1 MAYMRSTDHPNILSG
16 IPLRKIF
23 YGAAKDVPME
33 YGRWVNIGYTKKN
46 FEEDLRY
53 AEFGAV
59 PQVAEGA
66 VPFMDV
72 VTEGSLK
79 RYTPLEFKLGYV
91 LSEVLRE
98 DDQHGIT
105 GRMTESLRK
114 SFRYLMEAQNYLLLN
129 NATTTGNSRYL
140 GFDNLPLLSTA
151 HTNLGNVDTQ
161 SNKPS
166 TDLALSQLA
175 VEAAQ
180 VAFGGWN
187 NERGFPALSRP
198 RMAIVDNS
206 DQHIAAKLFRNAM
219 RYDTA
224 NHEEN
229 WVRKGPDD
237 NGISTYIVSDWFTST
252 NQWFIL
258 SEKGMAMNGGHDL
271 NCVIRKDVRFK
282 TDTEEQSGN
291 FVAWGRTRFVTS
303 FGRWMGV
310 YGSMGY

>member
-33 YGRWVNIGYTKKN
+33 YGRWINIGYTKKN

-59 PQVAEGA
+59 SQVAEGA

-114 SFRYLMEAQNYLLLN
+114 SFRYLMEAQSYLLLN

-140 GFDNLPLLSTA
+140 GFDSLPLLSTA
-151 HTNLGNVDTQ
+151 HTKSDIDRTI
-161 SNKPS
+161 
-166 TDLALSQLA
+166 
-175 VEAAQ
+175 EAAR
-180 VAFGGWN
+180 
-187 NERGFPALSRP
+187 ESFPA
-198 RMAIVDNS
+198 
-206 DQHIAAKLFRNAM
+206 
-219 RYDTA
+219 T
-224 NHEEN
+224 
-229 WVRKGPDD
+229 
-237 NGISTYIVSDWFTST
+237 
-252 NQWFIL
+252 
-258 SEKGMAMNGGHDL
+258 
-271 NCVIRKDVRFK
+271 K
-282 TDTEEQSGN
+282 T
-291 FVAWGRTRFVTS
+291 
-303 FGRWMGV
+303 
-310 YGSMGY
+310 